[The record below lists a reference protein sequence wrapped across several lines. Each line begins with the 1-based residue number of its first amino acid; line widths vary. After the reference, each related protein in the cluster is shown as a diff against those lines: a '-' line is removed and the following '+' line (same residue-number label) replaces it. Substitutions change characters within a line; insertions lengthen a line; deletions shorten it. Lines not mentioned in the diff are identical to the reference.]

1 MRGDDL
7 GGSVHGRCRRG
18 DGCRVALDRGLTM
31 SHTRD
36 DLNRVRGLLRDA
48 RVERDEWKA
57 RAELAEK
64 QADGWRQIARGLRM
78 VSEDM
83 K

>member
-36 DLNRVRGLLRDA
+36 DLNRVRGLLDA
-48 RVERDEWKA
+48 EREKVAALTKALDEQRVELDA
-57 RAELAEK
+57 S
-64 QADGWRQIARGLRM
+64 G
-78 VSEDM
+78 S
-83 K
+83 